1 MKSLKNLCGVIVVCS
16 LLFGACGDE
25 ELLKF
30 GNIEEIK
37 NWKPSF
43 ALPVASATY
52 TVWGLVEQNDPDA
65 NIVLKED
72 KIVIRYQE
80 DSIYT
85 FDVKKVIDLP
95 ETVATLTARV
105 PMGSIPGGVVIPDEG
120 IDIRFPESGY
130 QEENIEF
137 EDGTIDR
144 IEGNVI
150 CSYVLPAMGFTY
162 RVKLTLENVKTD
174 GAPVVQ
180 DFIVGLDGKT
190 GEWELDEVVFDMAAQ
205 ANKIKWNV
213 LISVDGGQTIANAGD
228 LLLAFELKDV
238 RFTRLEGGI
247 DPRVIDIDPGEFNL
261 DIDFWNNFNG
271 EFGFNDAKIE
281 MTVTNYGLK
290 VPMSVNMAFT
300 AYGDGKVKE
309 FAGDPLV
316 FSGWNN
322 GNEAHKE
329 TLGYDK
335 SNSNINDVL
344 SLPPKDKI
352 TYGGAITINPGNGK
366 VVVLG
371 DGNANVDAY
380 IEIPLDLKAKNLVFN
395 DTIDVDLNEKLSDKI
410 LEAAIRV
417 KAENGVPLELKDGNL
432 LLLDANH
439 ACMDSVKV
447 DRFIDAPVVGN
458 NGEVTVA
465 ESNNLIRLT
474 PDNISHIDGMKYI
487 VIQVKAAT
495 SNNGDVP
502 VQIKPDATIKLN
514 LILEVRFDGDKL

>member
-1 MKSLKNLCGVIVVCS
+1 M
-16 LLFGACGDE
+16 
-25 ELLKF
+25 
-30 GNIEEIK
+30 
-37 NWKPSF
+37 
-43 ALPVASATY
+43 
-52 TVWGLVEQNDPDA
+52 
-65 NIVLKED
+65 
-72 KIVIRYQE
+72 
-80 DSIYT
+80 
-85 FDVKKVIDLP
+85 
-95 ETVATLTARV
+95 
-105 PMGSIPGGVVIPDEG
+105 
-120 IDIRFPESGY
+120 
-130 QEENIEF
+130 
-137 EDGTIDR
+137 
-144 IEGNVI
+144 
-150 CSYVLPAMGFTY
+150 
-162 RVKLTLENVKTD
+162 
-174 GAPVVQ
+174 
-180 DFIVGLDGKT
+180 
-190 GEWELDEVVFDMAAQ
+190 
-205 ANKIKWNV
+205 
-213 LISVDGGQTIANAGD
+213 
-228 LLLAFELKDV
+228 LLAFELKDV

-514 LILEVRFDGDKL
+514 LILEVRVDGDKL